1 MMADL
6 DKKEHG
12 DNNKFKIWQEK
23 SKNALLDFSWGC
35 TSCSYISE
43 KWALICQKCS
53 SLDSIQWQQFSMPYK
68 TVESFPINTEHSNI
82 ANNLNDEDAARGI
95 IKELN
100 TGIDR

>member
-1 MMADL
+1 
-6 DKKEHG
+6 
-12 DNNKFKIWQEK
+12 
-23 SKNALLDFSWGC
+23 
-35 TSCSYISE
+35 
-43 KWALICQKCS
+43 
-53 SLDSIQWQQFSMPYK
+53 MPYK